1 MSWWGV
7 GPKLR
12 DDPGQSRIRSRTASI
27 AIAAA
32 SAAIMACVSAWHPEP
47 QSYHRTTADLVDAE
61 PWGAE
66 DCVDCHEEVYGHA
79 PIATYHEDCE
89 ACHGLGSLHAES
101 EEPQDIRFPASA
113 DCLACHE
120 KGRDT
125 HLDWATGGHERAGLI
140 CSDCHNPHEREPN
153 LVRRAGDITFGY
165 LDPNSSLCVQ
175 CHLDVASRLT
185 FPSHHPVR
193 EGMLSCTD
201 CHEPHGDTRT
211 ALGDRVS
218 LCAECHQ
225 DYAGPWIFE
234 HAPAAEDCTMCHNP
248 HGTAS
253 YNLLDTS
260 MPALCI
266 SCHSTAD
273 PWHFRAT
280 GEPGLRTISTDFPEP
295 PLDPTVPSE
304 VITTLGAG
312 AFYTRCTDCHG
323 AIHGSYQDRHL
334 RR

>member
-1 MSWWGV
+1 M
-7 GPKLR
+7 LR
-12 DDPGQSRIRSRTASI
+12 DDPDRSRIPWWRGLI

-32 SAAIMACVSAWHPEP
+32 SLAALACATAWRFEP
-47 QSYHRTTADLVDAE
+47 QSYHRTTADLTGAE

-66 DCVDCHEEVYGHA
+66 DCVDCHESIGGYA
-79 PIATYHEDCE
+79 PIPTYHEDCE
-89 ACHGLGSLHAES
+89 ACHGLGSLHADS
-101 EEPQDIRFPASA
+101 EELEDIRFPASA
-113 DCLACHE
+113 DCLTCHE

-125 HLDWATGGHERAGLI
+125 HLAWATGGHEQAGLI
-140 CSDCHNPHEREPN
+140 CSDCHSLHQREPN
-153 LVRRAGDITFGY
+153 LIRNAGTVTFGY
-165 LDPNSSLCVQ
+165 LDPNSTLCVQ
-175 CHLDVASRLT
+175 CHLDVASRLN

-201 CHEPHGDTRT
+201 CHAAHGDTRT

-218 LCAECHQ
+218 LCAGCHQ

-234 HAPAAEDCTMCHNP
+234 HAPVAEDCTMCHNP
-248 HGTAS
+248 HGAPAQ
-253 YNLLDTS
+253 NLLDTTL
-260 MPALCI
+260 PALCI

-280 GEPGLRTISTDFPEP
+280 GEPGLQAISGDFPTAP
-295 PLDPTVPSE
+295 RDPSVPSQ
-304 VITTLGAG
+304 VITQLGAG

-323 AIHGSYQDRHL
+323 AIHGSYQDLHL

>member
-1 MSWWGV
+1 MPRG
-7 GPKLR
+7 
-12 DDPGQSRIRSRTASI
+12 DPSRRSARSLAAALAI
-27 AIAAA
+27 IAAA
-32 SAAIMACVSAWHPEP
+32 SAAIAACATAWRPEP
-47 QSYHRTTADLVDAE
+47 QFYHRTTADLAE
-61 PWGAE
+61 AEVLGFE
-66 DCVDCHEEVYGHA
+66 DCLDCHEEVAGRA
-79 PIATYHEDCE
+79 PIPTYHEDCE
-89 ACHGLGSLHAES
+89 ACHGFGSVHADT
-101 EEPQDIRFPASA
+101 EEPEDIRFPASA

-125 HLDWATGGHERAGLI
+125 HLAWATGEHERAGLI
-140 CSDCHNPHEREPN
+140 CSDCHDPHQREPN
-153 LVRRAGDITFGY
+153 LLRIGGEIRFGY
-165 LDPNSSLCVQ
+165 LDPNSTLCVQ
-175 CHLDVASRLT
+175 CHTDVASRLN

-201 CHEPHGDTRT
+201 CHASHGDTRT

-218 LCAECHQ
+218 LCAKCHQ
-225 DYAGPWIFE
+225 DYVGPWIFE

-248 HGTAS
+248 HGSAAP
-253 YNLLDTS
+253 NLLDTS
-260 MPALCI
+260 MPALCL

-280 GEPGLRTISTDFPEP
+280 GEPGLQTISTDNPRP
-295 PLDPTVPSE
+295 PGQRDE
-304 VITTLGAG
+304 MITMLGAG